1 MSSFCPPKL
10 GAHNYAY
17 TKLLFLRLYFL
28 TQLFPSPPSLKML
41 FMHLLY
47 LYMHFLK
54 LSFLQSSGKM
64 GFTNNNVS
72 KRPWASVSPSVKEGL
87 GWMTNHGLQFAS
99 SGMQRRMNCS
109 AEHSWELMQGLYMN
123 EVFQPRC
130 YTKLLRT
137 HPHDDEERSLEPEQ
151 IVCGGTETGKP
162 SPFIKV
168 LVLCC
173 LACPTSMTEIV
184 HSQGTPDWWVQS
196 WSGNLA

>member
-1 MSSFCPPKL
+1 MVSFCPPKL
-10 GAHNYAY
+10 GANNSAY

-28 TQLFPSPPSLKML
+28 TQPSLIPASLKML

-54 LSFLQSSGKM
+54 LSFLQLSGKM

-72 KRPWASVSPSVKEGL
+72 KHPWASLLPCVKEGL
-87 GWMTNHGLQFAS
+87 GWMTNCGLQFSS

-123 EVFQPRC
+123 EAFQPRC

-151 IVCGGTETGKP
+151 IVCG
-162 SPFIKV
+162 
-168 LVLCC
+168 
-173 LACPTSMTEIV
+173 
-184 HSQGTPDWWVQS
+184 VQKQA
-196 WSGNLA
+196 NLLLS

>member
-1 MSSFCPPKL
+1 MSSFCPPRL
-10 GAHNYAY
+10 GVNNYAY

-28 TQLFPSPPSLKML
+28 TQSFLIPPSLKIL

-54 LSFLQSSGKM
+54 LSFLQSSGKT

-87 GWMTNHGLQFAS
+87 GWMTNCGFQFSS
-99 SGMQRRMNCS
+99 SGMQRRTNCS
-109 AEHSWELMQGLYMN
+109 AEHSWELMQGCYMS
-123 EVFQPRC
+123 EVFQPSG

-137 HPHDDEERSLEPEQ
+137 RSHDDEKRSLEPEQ
-151 IVCGGTETGKP
+151 IVCSTETGKS
-162 SPFIKV
+162 SPVIKA
-168 LVLCC
+168 LVLSC
-173 LACPTSMTEIV
+173 LACPTSMTGIV
-184 HSQGTPDWWVQS
+184 HSQGTPDWWAQS